1 MPSPDV
7 GGSTHVCFNTATY
20 QVIIQSAESKCSSYL
35 VLSGIYSDDQPP
47 IAYQLR
53 SSPVRRPTAH
63 LTALRAWCTRCLPVV
78 GENPTCS
85 VPALWECEG
94 HTAMVSRLRTATHEM
109 STPPPPT
116 ASLLPLLVHTT
127 CANLKKGFTPDSKYS
142 RGPSNEAVSPYKA
155 VKTAGHD

>member
-1 MPSPDV
+1 MPSARSRGGVRVPSPDV

-109 STPPPPT
+109 STPPPPYRFPAT
-116 ASLLPLLVHTT
+116 ATRTYHMCKPQKRIH
-127 CANLKKGFTPDSKYS
+127 P
-142 RGPSNEAVSPYKA
+142 
-155 VKTAGHD
+155 